1 MKGGDQRERLATVLH
16 VLAQCVS
23 DCNTILAPML
33 PHSSNA
39 VHRVLGG
46 EGEFMPMPTVADVT
60 DLDDGSVYPIIT
72 GDYSATPTWG
82 RRPVVAG
89 TPIGKPAP
97 AFVKLDESVVAE
109 ELARMA
115 N

>member
-1 MKGGDQRERLATVLH
+1 MKGEDQRERLATVLH
-16 VLAQCVS
+16 VAAQCVS
-23 DCNTILAPML
+23 DCNTC
-33 PHSSNA
+33 SRRSCRTRQCK
-39 VHRVLGG
+39 VHAVLGG
-46 EGEFMPMPTVADVT
+46 AGEFMPMPTVTDVT
-60 DLDDGSVYPIIT
+60 DLDNGSAYPIIT
-72 GDYSATPTWG
+72 GDYSATPTWA